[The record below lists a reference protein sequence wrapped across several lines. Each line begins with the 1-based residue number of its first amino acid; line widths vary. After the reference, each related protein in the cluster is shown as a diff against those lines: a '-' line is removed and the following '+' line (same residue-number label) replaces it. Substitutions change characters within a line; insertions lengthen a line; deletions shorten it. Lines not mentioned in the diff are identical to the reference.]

1 MCLPF
6 SSFRS
11 CSSIIWPK
19 LISEDI
25 KKCEMTL
32 THSIGLTFRVLTKTP
47 KVHVKQRK
55 GWETRN
61 ENMQYEGMTRA
72 EN

>member
-1 MCLPF
+1 
-6 SSFRS
+6 
-11 CSSIIWPK
+11 
-19 LISEDI
+19 
-25 KKCEMTL
+25 MTL